1 MAELVKKLKLQ
12 NTKGVVESCTLYST
26 KEEANAMGGVLPLH
40 VDGVDCFAAL
50 GAVTESEVTSGR
62 QEKNGVSLAILK
74 QGGIT
79 PGSITLSF
87 SRFNSDEYQNFTV
100 PVGVKVL
107 RINSTE
113 IDDLSLDDTYY
124 MPASARQTLSVTMF
138 LFVEMNNET
147 GEDEY
152 YMEAYVG
159 AYAFSLGGKDDR
171 AVTLSWSEQINKHTA
186 GAKKRQ

>member
-50 GAVTESEVTSGR
+50 GAVTESEATGGR

-79 PGSITLSF
+79 PGSITV
-87 SRFNSDEYQNFTV
+87 QGTGTFTV
-100 PVGVKVL
+100 PKGVIVLQLTYLNLKKQKITSYVKV
-107 RINSTE
+107 E
-113 IDDLSLDDTYY
+113 AGKTYGY
-124 MPASARQTLSVTMF
+124 ES
-138 LFVEMNNET
+138 
-147 GEDEY
+147 Y
-152 YMEAYVG
+152 
-159 AYAFSLGGKDDR
+159 
-171 AVTLSWSEQINKHTA
+171 AVTGGPGGGAMVKTVFGNFAFQEGQFPERQMGGGPLPITIAWSNAINKETPNGTA
-186 GAKKRQ
+186 

>member
-12 NTKGVVESCTLYST
+12 NTKGAVESCTLYST

-79 PGSITLSF
+79 PGSITVKGTGT
-87 SRFNSDEYQNFTV
+87 FTV
-100 PVGVKVL
+100 PKGVAVLQLTYLNIKRQEITSYVKV
-107 RINSTE
+107 E
-113 IDDLSLDDTYY
+113 AGKTYGY
-124 MPASARQTLSVTMF
+124 ES
-138 LFVEMNNET
+138 
-147 GEDEY
+147 Y
-152 YMEAYVG
+152 
-159 AYAFSLGGKDDR
+159 
-171 AVTLSWSEQINKHTA
+171 AVTGGPGGGVMAKTVFGKFTFQEGQFQEQPMRGGPLPITLEWSNAINKETPNGTA
-186 GAKKRQ
+186 

>member
-50 GAVTESEVTSGR
+50 GAVTESEATSGR

-79 PGSITLSF
+79 PGSITVQGTGTFTVPKGVAVLKLTYINIRNAQNTYYVKVEEGKTYPYETVF
-87 SRFNSDEYQNFTV
+87 VVGKYQNFSPGTSLMILFGNFRRMERDGAPIEQV
-100 PVGVKVL
+100 IKRTPHPITL
-107 RINSTE
+107 AWSDSIN
-113 IDDLSLDDTYY
+113 
-124 MPASARQTLSVTMF
+124 Q
-138 LFVEMNNET
+138 
-147 GEDEY
+147 
-152 YMEAYVG
+152 
-159 AYAFSLGGKDDR
+159 
-171 AVTLSWSEQINKHTA
+171 HTPDKTA
-186 GAKKRQ
+186 